1 MFSGRFFREI
11 LRGIRESFGG
21 VAQSFSVEKIWGEEM
36 GKIQICQSKKWGDWQ
51 DCNWHRD
58 DATGVQFNLVI
69 LRFLHPNHSFLCIFE
84 ICNTLYLNCI
94 FSFRH
99 ISYCPEEIIT

>member
-58 DATGVQFNLVI
+58 DATGEIALCTRAIVCKTRKVI
-69 LRFLHPNHSFLCIFE
+69 
-84 ICNTLYLNCI
+84 
-94 FSFRH
+94 
-99 ISYCPEEIIT
+99 